1 MHRSRPMV
9 AFAARTVVFS
19 VVVGC
24 GVVGI
29 ATAPAFAGPCPD
41 GVPAPG
47 QVITAKPWPQQRWD
61 LSALPRG
68 IDGSGVIVAVLD
80 SGVDGAHP
88 QLRGRVIA
96 GQDLLPGGGTDGRQ
110 DCLGHGT
117 GVASVIAARPAAG
130 VEFRGIAPGAQ
141 ILPLRVSEQLGGKEK
156 TGRGRQ
162 ADVPGMAAAIRFAV
176 SKKAR
181 VINLSLS
188 YGDST
193 AAKLAELRE
202 AVREAIAQDVVVIA
216 AAGNLKNEGNP
227 TPYPASW
234 DDVLGVGAID
244 ESGQRLAASQTGPYV
259 DLVAP
264 GDQVIVARPGRGH
277 TTESGTSFAAPM
289 VAATAALIR
298 QAYPKL
304 TESQVRRRLLATA
317 DPAPGGRLSGDY
329 GVGILNPVRAVT
341 DVLDG
346 AARVTPAALVPRA
359 ADPAAEA
366 AAVRATEQRSR
377 ALWLAGIGIVLAG
390 LVLGLAMALPS
401 GIRRRWRA
409 AGQHGGTD

>member
-1 MHRSRPMV
+1 MYRSRPTV
-9 AFAARTVVFS
+9 VFAARTVVFS
-19 VVVGC
+19 VALGF
-24 GVVGI
+24 GVVGV
-29 ATAPAFAGPCPD
+29 AAAPAAAAPCPS
-41 GVPAPG
+41 GPLAPSA
-47 QVITAKPWPQQRWD
+47 VIPAKPWPQQRWD

-80 SGVDGAHP
+80 SGVDKDHP
-88 QLRGRVIA
+88 QLRGHVMA
-96 GQDLLPGGGTDGRQ
+96 GQDKLPGGGTDGRQ
-110 DCLGHGT
+110 DCVGHGT
-117 GVASVIAARPAAG
+117 GVASVIAAKPVAG
-130 VEFRGIAPGAQ
+130 VEFRGIAPGVQ
-141 ILPLRVSEQLGGKEK
+141 ILPLRVSEQLGGQENSS
-156 TGRGRQ
+156 TARQ
-162 ADVPGMAAAIRFAV
+162 ADVTDMAAAVRYAV
-176 SKKAR
+176 SKKAG

-188 YGDST
+188 YGDT
-193 AAKLAELRE
+193 APNKLAELRE
-202 AVREAIAQDVVVIA
+202 AVRDAVAADVVVVA
-216 AAGNLKNEGNP
+216 AAGNAKQKGNP

-244 ESGQRLAASQTGPYV
+244 EAGQRLQASQTGPYV

-264 GDQVIVARPGRGH
+264 GDQVTVARPTRGH
-277 TTESGTSFAAPM
+277 GKESGTSFAAPM

-317 DPAPGGRLSGDY
+317 DPAPGGRHSDDY

-346 AARVTPAALVPRA
+346 GARVTPAALVPRP

-366 AAVRATEQRSR
+366 AADLAAQRRSQ
-377 ALWLAGIGIVLAG
+377 ALWLAGVGVILAG
-390 LVLGLAMALPS
+390 LVLALAVALPN

-409 AGQHGGTD
+409 AGQ